1 MGERVRTKDAR
12 SMFYDDDTADC
23 SRMARKW
30 KPQPTIISI
39 YKMLQLQLSEVKGI
53 WCYSAMTID
62 AQYWNVNV
70 WTEDVEGGLNE
81 VFDSFRRRASYNI
94 ISRLEDL
101 QSITRIKRDFL
112 ITKWPRDGR
121 RVAFFASGSD
131 RY

>member
-94 ISRLEDL
+94 ISRFAKNIPINV
-101 QSITRIKRDFL
+101 STYRSRWRRDWR
-112 ITKWPRDGR
+112 TCSRSR
-121 RVAFFASGSD
+121 ASRETS
-131 RY
+131 